1 MTEAAVSPEVLQR
14 DLTEVAVAI
23 DAARR
28 TVEHGDFVD
37 LGGLDERVG
46 RLCSAIKLLPRDQ
59 GRGFERPL
67 LGLVDELTRLTDEL
81 ASQRDKVRQTL
92 VGTSSHHQA
101 ASAYRKTQK

>member
-1 MTEAAVSPEVLQR
+1 MTEAAVSPEILQR
-14 DLTEVAVAI
+14 DLTEVSVAI

-37 LGGLDERVG
+37 LSGLDARVD
-46 RLCSAIKLLPRDQ
+46 RLCSAIKALPQDQ

-67 LGLVDELTRLTDEL
+67 LGLVDELTRLTDQL
-81 ASQRDKVRQTL
+81 ADQREKVRQSL

-101 ASAYRKTQK
+101 ASAYRKAPK